1 MEAMLQEQQGQ
12 QGSSCFDQGEG
23 GGAFF
28 SGSSSGASMSSSPAA
43 PEFQAAAVFYNS
55 IYRRY
60 LVANEQVEGVIGN
73 AFEDVGNLVGL
84 SHVGVNVAAQSQDVL
99 NGYRQTSMADD
110 DIVITGFSAYFP
122 QADHLVEFKEKLYAG
137 VDMITEDDLRWP
149 PGHMG
154 LPRRHG
160 KIRDLSRFDAQFFS
174 THPKQ
179 AQVMDPQLRMLLETS
194 YESIVDAGYDPET
207 LRKRNIG
214 VFIGNS
220 SSESCDAFRKDP
232 KKMDGYYLLG
242 CSRAMFSNRISYSL
256 DLQGPSMTID
266 TACSSAMVVLN
277 EAVLAL
283 RSGRCEG
290 AIVGAGN
297 LNLDPCVAV
306 NFRQLGVLSD
316 DGKCKAF
323 DSSGDGYVRSET
335 VGSMFLQRR
344 SDARRVYAKV
354 ININVNT
361 DGYKPEGIPF
371 PSAIAHEQLLRA
383 TYAEADVDPRKVEYV
398 EAHGTGTKAGGRQ
411 ELEAISNAL
420 CPPGRDKPL
429 KVGSVK
435 TNMGHAESA
444 CGIASVAK
452 IILAME
458 TGTIAAN
465 LHFKEPS
472 PDITSLHDGRV
483 KVVDRQTPYDGGLL
497 GISSQGIGGTNVHG
511 IFEPNKGPHV
521 DFLPREKP
529 EIPRLVPMA
538 GRSKES
544 LLRTLDR
551 LEAEGPYPDSGYAL
565 LSRVSQPSVKLFPY
579 RGFAIVPV
587 DNSGREVVKAVHEV
601 PPVKPPLWFV
611 FTGMGCQWNGMARQM
626 MHFDVFA
633 RSIRKSHALLL
644 ERFGIDLVDLVTSDE
659 QRMSTM
665 VAPFVAIVAIQVAL
679 VDVLH
684 ALGIKADGMVG
695 HSVGEVGCA
704 YADGGLTAEQAVLSS
719 YWRGR
724 CTELSNPPKG
734 SMAAVGLTWEEV
746 KRRCPAEV
754 YPACH
759 NSEDSVTV
767 SGSAEAVAEMVAQL
781 QAENIFARNVNSLGV
796 AFHSK
801 HVAHIGPILREALDK
816 VIPQSKPRSKRWISS
831 SVPENRWHEPGSQL
845 CSAEYHTNNFLNPVL
860 FRDALKHV
868 PEDAILLE
876 IGPHCLLQAILRRAV
891 GPKARCLGLMKRHAD
906 NLQYFLSSLGQLH
919 TLGVNMHFSVLY
931 PPVPWPV
938 PRGTPNIAHLVS
950 WDHSHSWTV
959 AQWKDFTSATQAF
972 EEVIDIDLEAD
983 SAEKYLLGHRLD
995 GRVILPGTGYIVF
1008 VWESLAKRYGKPL
1021 KETPV
1026 IFEDVRIQR
1035 ATILPPEGSVRIQ
1048 VTIMPVSGE
1057 FEVCESRG
1065 VVAKGRI
1072 RMAEEGKT
1080 VLLKEPP
1087 GTSEETIAYDMT
1099 SADVYKE
1106 LRLRGYQFHGAFLG
1120 VLQAYSQKPCAKLK
1134 WEENWVTFMDAL
1146 CHVSFL
1152 WNQHRTFD
1160 MPVSI
1165 QSCRIDPK
1173 VQAEITDIV
1182 GDKGVDAVYS
1192 PHLNLRRAGG
1202 VEIEGLKVNSVQRRP
1217 VQEAPVLE
1225 QYCFVPYHDNDA
1237 ARSERE
1243 HFLQEYADVCCGI
1256 TQCIMQSWEENIS
1269 FHGMMNGCH
1278 RVSEELLSLYV
1289 ENTASNHGLVQLLF
1303 NIRKERSGTASLAS
1317 TVQLALLASKKS
1329 LEEDFLNTSLLGE
1342 DPLIYLLDVVLENT
1356 SYLKLRVL
1364 ELAAKGSVTLMA
1376 PWVSALLSMYDG
1388 HLKTVYSIAHPNPD
1402 SLAPDQVPE
1411 GTAVVVAK
1419 PSTSG
1424 EKLPEADLVIASCG
1438 TTTASIDLVTLAEEM
1453 FSQCKEHGF
1462 VLISHRTALTAAEA
1476 LLSRM
1481 SGVSFQVYAEDMTI
1495 AVFRDGGFRL
1505 VGLKSNNLSTLLLF
1519 RKVTAPIDLTKQAVV
1534 RLQNAH
1540 FSWVETLKEKVLE
1553 YVSKSSGE
1561 KIWLLAEDAVTSGI
1575 LGFTNCLRQETGE
1588 GLIRCLF
1595 DITGKGV
1602 NSVADFSPTNATYKD
1617 IIENDLVMN
1626 VYRDGQWG
1634 SYRHR
1639 KIDCCGEAK
1648 TATQFAYLDVK
1659 TRGNLSSLEWY
1670 ESPLRYLSPC
1680 DKTGAEG
1687 LICDVYYAPV
1697 NFRDIM
1703 LATGK
1708 INLDDV
1714 PGERIGG
1721 DAAFPGMEFSGRDP
1735 NGRRVMGMVG
1745 GKSIATVLVADPIL
1759 LWEVPES
1766 WTLEEAATVPIAYST
1781 AYYALVVRGA
1791 MQPGESLLVH
1801 SGSGGVGQA
1810 AIAIALS
1817 MGCTVFTTVGSEK
1830 KREFLKCRFPQLCN
1844 RHFANSRDRSFE
1856 EHIKLETGG
1865 RGVDL
1870 VLNSLSEDK
1879 LQASVRCL
1887 APHGRFLEIGKFD
1900 LFENNSLG
1908 LSVFLKNV
1916 TFHGVMMDSLV
1927 RDDPVTP
1934 AHKRRIVELVQKGID
1949 SGVVRP
1955 LDVIRFNLD
1964 ETEQAFRFVASG
1976 KHIGKVVIQIRPE
1989 EGSQCTPTHALPVMI
2004 EAVARPCFYGHKSYV
2019 IVGGL
2024 GGFGLELAEWMVS
2037 RGCRKLLLISRTGVR
2052 TGYQRLCLHRWNS
2065 VGVAVFISNEDV
2077 STEEGARKILDDAA
2091 SMGPVGGIFNLAM
2104 VLRDAF
2110 IENQTAEMFEEVCKP
2125 KVLVTQ
2131 SLDDVSRTQCPFL
2144 DHFVIFSSL
2153 ASGRGNAGQANY
2165 GYANSVTE
2173 RICERR
2179 VRDGLPGL
2187 AIQWG
2192 AIGDVGVLHDNMGAD
2207 VTIAGIMPQP
2217 IRSCMAAMDGFLS
2230 QSNPVVSSFVKSSL
2244 SSVAENKEKQNLVY
2258 TVAHI
2263 LGIKDASLL
2272 NPNISL
2278 GELGIDSLMSVEVRQ
2293 LLERDYEVTLSM
2305 QEIRQLTVS
2314 QLREM
2319 SDACSDNAATQTS
2332 SDVAN
2337 GKDGQ

>member
-1 MEAMLQEQQGQ
+1 
-12 QGSSCFDQGEG
+12 
-23 GGAFF
+23 
-28 SGSSSGASMSSSPAA
+28 
-43 PEFQAAAVFYNS
+43 
-55 IYRRY
+55 
-60 LVANEQVEGVIGN
+60 
-73 AFEDVGNLVGL
+73 
-84 SHVGVNVAAQSQDVL
+84 
-99 NGYRQTSMADD
+99 MADD

-149 PGHMG
+149 PGHMD
-154 LPRRHG
+154 LPKRHG

-194 YESIVDAGYDPET
+194 YEAIVDAGYDPDT

-220 SSESCDAFRKDP
+220 SSESYDAFRKDP
-232 KKMDGYYLLG
+232 KKVDSYLFLG

-256 DLQGPSMTID
+256 DVQGPSMTID

-277 EAVLAL
+277 EAVVAL
-283 RSGRCEG
+283 RSGRCEA
-290 AIVGAGN
+290 AIVGAAN
-297 LNLDPCVAV
+297 LNLDPSVAV
-306 NFRQLGVLSD
+306 NFRQLGALSD
-316 DGKCKAF
+316 DGKCRAF
-323 DSSGDGYVRSET
+323 DSSGNGYVRSET
-335 VGSMFLQRR
+335 IGSMFLQRR
-344 SDARRVYAKV
+344 PDARRIYAKI

-383 TYAEADVDPRKVEYV
+383 TYTEANVDPRKVEYV
-398 EAHGTGTKAGGRQ
+398 EAHGTGTKIGARQ
-411 ELEAISNAL
+411 ELEAISNVM
-420 CPPGRDKPL
+420 CPPGRGKPL

-452 IILAME
+452 VILAME

-465 LHFKEPS
+465 LHFKEPN

-483 KVVDRQTPYDGGLL
+483 EVVDRPTLYDGGPI
-497 GISSQGIGGTNVHG
+497 GISSQGIGGTNAHG
-511 IFEPNKGPHV
+511 IFEPNQGPHV
-521 DFLPREKP
+521 DFLPRDKP
-529 EIPRLVPMA
+529 EIPRLVLMA

-565 LSRVSQPSVKLFPY
+565 LSRVAQPSVKLFPY
-579 RGFAIVPV
+579 RGFTIVPV
-587 DNSGREVVKAVHEV
+587 GNSGQEVVKAVHEV
-601 PPVKPPLWFV
+601 PPEKRPLWFI

-644 ERFGIDLVDLVTSDE
+644 ERFGIDLIDLVTSDE
-659 QRMSTM
+659 PPISPM
-665 VAPFVAIVAIQVAL
+665 VSPFVAITAIQVAL

-684 ALGIKADGMVG
+684 ALGLKADGIVG

-704 YADGGLTAEQAVLSS
+704 YADGGLTSEQAVLSS

-746 KRRCPAEV
+746 KGRCPPDV

-816 VIPQSKPRSKRWISS
+816 VIPQSKPRSKHWISS
-831 SVPENRWHEPGSQL
+831 SVPENCWHEPGSQL

-906 NLQYFLSSLGQLH
+906 NLEYFLSSLGQLH
-919 TLGVNMHFSVLY
+919 TSGVKMDLSVLY

-950 WDHSHSWTV
+950 WDHSHSWNV
-959 AQWKDFTSATQAF
+959 AHWKDFTSATPAF
-972 EEVIDIDLEAD
+972 EEIIDIDLEAD

-995 GRVILPGTGYIVF
+995 GRAILPGTGYIVL
-1008 VWESLAKRYGKPL
+1008 VWELLAKRCGKPV

-1035 ATILPPEGSVRIQ
+1035 ATILPPAGSVRIQ
-1048 VTIMPVSGE
+1048 VTVMPVSGE
-1057 FEVCESRG
+1057 FEVCESRA
-1065 VVAKGRI
+1065 VVAKGRV
-1072 RMAEEGKT
+1072 RMAEESKT

-1087 GTSEETIAYDMT
+1087 GTSGETIAYDMD
-1099 SADVYKE
+1099 SVDVYKE
-1106 LRLRGYQFHGAFLG
+1106 LRLRGYQFHGAFRG
-1120 VLQAYSQKPCAKLK
+1120 VLEACSQKPCAKLK

-1152 WNQHRTFD
+1152 WNQLRTFD
-1160 MPVSI
+1160 VHVSM

-1192 PHLNLRRAGG
+1192 PHLNLCRAGG
-1202 VEIEGLKVNSVQRRP
+1202 VEIEGLKVSSVERRP
-1217 VQEAPVLE
+1217 VQEVPVLE
-1225 QYCFVPYHDNDA
+1225 QYCFVPYLDNKA
-1237 ARSERE
+1237 TRIERE
-1243 HFLQEYADVCCGI
+1243 HFVQEYVDVCCGI
-1256 TQCIMQSWEENIS
+1256 TQCILQSCEENIS
-1269 FHGMMNGCH
+1269 FHSMMKGYH
-1278 RVSEELLSLYV
+1278 KVSEELLNLYI
-1289 ENTASNHGLVQLLF
+1289 ENAASNHGLVQLLL
-1303 NIRKERSGTASLAS
+1303 NIQKECNGATSLAS
-1317 TVQLALLASKKS
+1317 TVKLALLASKKA

-1342 DPLIYLLDVVLENT
+1342 DPLRYLLDVVLENT
-1356 SYLKLRVL
+1356 SSLKLHVL
-1364 ELAAKGSVTLMA
+1364 ELAATGSVTLMA
-1376 PWVSALLSMYDG
+1376 PRVFALLSMYDG
-1388 HLKTVYSIAHPNPD
+1388 RLKTVYSIAHPSPD

-1411 GTAVVVAK
+1411 GTEVVGAQ

-1424 EKLPEADLVIASCG
+1424 GKFLQADLVIASCG
-1438 TTTASIDLVTLAEEM
+1438 TTTASIDLVTLVEEVL
-1453 FSQCKEHGF
+1453 SQCKEHGF

-1476 LLSRM
+1476 LLSRV
-1481 SGVSFQVYAEDMTI
+1481 SGVSFQVYAEDLTI
-1495 AVFRDGGFRL
+1495 AVFRAGGFRL
-1505 VGLKSNNLSTLLLF
+1505 VGLKSNNVSTLLLF
-1519 RKVTAPIDLTKQAVV
+1519 RKVTMPIDITKHAVI
-1534 RLQNAH
+1534 RLQNVR
-1540 FSWVETLKEKVLE
+1540 FGWVETLKEKLLE
-1553 YVSKSSGE
+1553 YVSKSSVE
-1561 KIWLLAEDAVTSGI
+1561 KIWLLAEEATSGI
-1575 LGFTNCLRQETGE
+1575 LGLTNCLRQETGE
-1588 GLIRCLF
+1588 RLIRCVF
-1595 DITGKGV
+1595 DATAKGL
-1602 NSVADFSPTNATYKD
+1602 NSVVDFSPTNAAYKD
-1617 IIENDLVMN
+1617 VIENDLVMN
-1626 VYRDGQWG
+1626 VFRDGQWG

-1639 KIDCCGEAK
+1639 NIDCCTIRLSRGEAK
-1648 TATQFAYLDVK
+1648 TATQFAYLDVR
-1659 TRGNLSSLEWY
+1659 TRGNLSSLEWN
-1670 ESPLRYLSPC
+1670 ESPLRHISPC
-1680 DKTGAEG
+1680 DKTGTEG

-1708 INLDDV
+1708 VNLDDTL
-1714 PGERIGG
+1714 GG
-1721 DAAFPGMEFSGRDP
+1721 AVAFPGMEFSGRDP
-1735 NGRRVMGMVG
+1735 NGRRVMGMVS
-1745 GKSIATVLVADPIL
+1745 GKSIATVLVADPIM

-1781 AYYALVVRGA
+1781 AYYALVVRGV

-1810 AIAIALS
+1810 AISIALS

-1830 KREFLKCRFPQLCN
+1830 KRDFLKRRFPQLNN
-1844 RHFANSRDRSFE
+1844 RHFANSRDGSFE
-1856 EHIKLETGG
+1856 ENIKLETGG

-1900 LFENNSLG
+1900 LFEDNNLG

-1916 TFHGVMMDSLV
+1916 AFHGVMIDSLL
-1927 RDDPVTP
+1927 RDDPVTS
-1934 AHKRRIVELVQKGID
+1934 AHKRRIAELVQKGID

-1955 LDVIRFNLD
+1955 LDVIRFNLN

-1989 EGSQCTPTHALPVMI
+1989 EDSRCTPTHAPPVTI
-2004 EAVARPCFYGHKSYV
+2004 EAVARACFYGHKSYV

-2052 TGYQRLCLHRWNS
+2052 TGYQKLCLHRWNS
-2065 VGVAVFISNEDV
+2065 VGVAVLVSNEDV
-2077 STEEGARKILDDAA
+2077 STEEGARKVLDDAA

-2104 VLRDAF
+2104 VLRDAL

-2131 SLDDVSRTQCPFL
+2131 SLDGVSRKQCPFL
-2144 DHFVIFSSL
+2144 DHFVVFSSL
-2153 ASGRGNAGQANY
+2153 TSGRGNAGQANY

-2179 VRDGLPGL
+2179 VWDGLPGL

-2192 AIGDVGVLHDNMGAD
+2192 VIGDVGLLHDNMGAD
-2207 VTIAGIMPQP
+2207 VTVAGVMPQP
-2217 IRSCMAAMDGFLS
+2217 IRSCMAVMDAFLS

-2244 SSVAENKEKQNLVY
+2244 SSMAENKDKQDLVQ

-2263 LGIKDASLL
+2263 LGIKDSSLL

-2305 QEIRQLTVS
+2305 QEIRQLTVTH
-2314 QLREM
+2314 LGEM
-2319 SDACSDNAATQTS
+2319 SDACSDNAAKQTS
-2332 SDVAN
+2332 SDADS
-2337 GKDGQ
+2337 GKDGRL

>member
-1 MEAMLQEQQGQ
+1 
-12 QGSSCFDQGEG
+12 
-23 GGAFF
+23 
-28 SGSSSGASMSSSPAA
+28 
-43 PEFQAAAVFYNS
+43 
-55 IYRRY
+55 
-60 LVANEQVEGVIGN
+60 
-73 AFEDVGNLVGL
+73 
-84 SHVGVNVAAQSQDVL
+84 
-99 NGYRQTSMADD
+99 MADD

-137 VDMITEDDLRWP
+137 VDIITEDDLRWP

-179 AQVMDPQLRMLLETS
+179 AHVMDPQLRMLLETS
-194 YESIVDAGYDPET
+194 YEVIVDAGYDPDT

-220 SSESCDAFRKDP
+220 SSESYDAFRKDP
-232 KKMDGYYLLG
+232 KKMDGYFILG

-256 DLQGPSMTID
+256 DVH
-266 TACSSAMVVLN
+266 A
-277 EAVLAL
+277 
-283 RSGRCEG
+283 
-290 AIVGAGN
+290 
-297 LNLDPCVAV
+297 
-306 NFRQLGVLSD
+306 RQLHQATLRLKRLVENVPHEMDSPRLT
-316 DGKCKAF
+316 DGN
-323 DSSGDGYVRSET
+323 GYVRSET
-335 VGSMFLQRR
+335 IGSTFLQRR
-344 SDARRVYAKV
+344 SDARRVYAKL
-354 ININVNT
+354 INIRVNT

-371 PSAIAHEQLLRA
+371 PSAIAHEQLLHA

-398 EAHGTGTKAGGRQ
+398 EAHGTGTKAGSRQ

-420 CPPGRDKPL
+420 CPPGREKPL

-435 TNMGHAESA
+435 TNMGQAESA

-452 IILAME
+452 VILAME

-472 PDITSLHDGRV
+472 PDITSLHDGRIE
-483 KVVDRQTPYDGGLL
+483 VVDRPSLYDGGIT
-497 GISSQGIGGTNVHG
+497 GITSQGIGGSNAHG
-511 IFEPNKGPHV
+511 IFEPNQGPHV

-538 GRSKES
+538 GRSKAS

-565 LSRVSQPSVKLFPY
+565 LSRVAQPSVRLFPY
-579 RGFAIVPV
+579 RGFAIIPV

-601 PPVKPPLWFV
+601 PCETPPLWFV

-633 RSIRKSHALLL
+633 RSIRQSHGLLL
-644 ERFGIDLVDLVTSDE
+644 ERFGIDLIDLVTSDE
-659 QRMSTM
+659 PRMSTM
-665 VAPFVAIVAIQVAL
+665 VAPFVAIAAIQVAL

-684 ALGIKADGMVG
+684 ALGLKADGIVG

-724 CTELSNPPKG
+724 CTELSHPPKG
-734 SMAAVGLTWEEV
+734 SMAAIGLTWEEA
-746 KRRCPAEV
+746 KRRCPTDV

-759 NSEDSVTV
+759 NAEDSVTV
-767 SGSAEAVAEMVAQL
+767 SGPAEAVAEMVTQL
-781 QAENIFARNVNSLGV
+781 EAENIFARNVNSLGV

-801 HVAHIGPILREALDK
+801 HVENIGPILREALNK

-831 SVPENRWHEPGSQL
+831 SVPENRWNEPGSQL
-845 CSAEYHTNNFLNPVL
+845 CSAEYHTNNFLSPVL

-891 GPKARCLGLMKRHAD
+891 GPKSRCLGLMKRHAD
-906 NLQYFLSSLGQLH
+906 NLEYFLSSLGQLH
-919 TLGVNMHFSVLY
+919 TLGVNMDLSVLY
-931 PPVPWPV
+931 PPVPSPV

-959 AQWKDFTSATQAF
+959 AHWKEFTSATQAF
-972 EEVIDIDLEAD
+972 QEIIEIDLEAD
-983 SAEKYLLGHRLD
+983 SAKKYLLGHQPD
-995 GRVILPGTGYIVF
+995 GRVIFSGTGYIVL
-1008 VWESLAKRYGKPL
+1008 VWESLAKRCGKPL

-1026 IFEDVRIQR
+1026 IFEDVKIQR
-1035 ATILPPEGSVRIQ
+1035 ATILPLVGSVRIQ
-1048 VTIMPVSGE
+1048 VTIMPASGE
-1057 FEVCESRG
+1057 FEVCESRT
-1065 VVAKGRI
+1065 VVAKGRV

-1087 GTSEETIAYDMT
+1087 GTSGETTAYDMD
-1099 SADVYKE
+1099 SVDVYKE
-1106 LRLRGYQFHGAFLG
+1106 LRLRGYQFDGAFRG
-1120 VLQAYSQKPCAKLK
+1120 VLEANSQKPCAKLK

-1160 MPVSI
+1160 VLVSI

-1173 VQAEITDIV
+1173 VQAEIMDIV
-1182 GDKGVDAVYS
+1182 GDKGMAAVYN

-1202 VEIEGLKVNSVQRRP
+1202 VEIEGLRVNNVQRRP

-1225 QYCFVPYHDNDA
+1225 QYCFFPYQDNKT

-1243 HFLQEYADVCCGI
+1243 HLMQGYVDLCCGI
-1256 TQCIMQSWEENIS
+1256 TQCILQSFEENDN
-1269 FHGMMNGCH
+1269 FPGMMNGCH
-1278 RVSEELLSLYV
+1278 KLSEVLNPYV
-1289 ENTASNHGLVQLLF
+1289 ENTASNHGLVQLLL
-1303 NIRKERSGTASLAS
+1303 NIQKGDNGAASLAS
-1317 TVQLALLASKKS
+1317 TVKLALLASKKA

-1342 DPLIYLLDVVLENT
+1342 DPLRYLLDVVVENT
-1356 SYLKLRVL
+1356 SSLKLRVL
-1364 ELAAKGSVTLMA
+1364 ELAAKGSVTLVA
-1376 PWVSALLSMYDG
+1376 PRLSPLLSMYHG
-1388 HLKTVYSIAHPNPD
+1388 HLKAVYSIAHPNPD

-1411 GTAVVVAK
+1411 GTAVVGAK
-1419 PSTSG
+1419 PSISG
-1424 EKLPEADLVIASCG
+1424 RNFPEADLVIASCG
-1438 TTTASIDLVTLAEEM
+1438 TTTASIDLVTLAEEVL
-1453 FSQCKEHGF
+1453 SQCKEHGF
-1462 VLISHRTALTAAEA
+1462 VLISHRTALTVAEA
-1476 LLSRM
+1476 LLSIV
-1481 SGVSFQVYAEDMTI
+1481 SGVSFQVYAEDTTI
-1495 AVFRDGGFRL
+1495 AVFRAGGFRL

-1519 RKVTAPIDLTKQAVV
+1519 RKVTKPIDVTKQAVI
-1534 RLQNAH
+1534 RLQNVG
-1540 FSWVETLKEKVLE
+1540 FRWVETLKKKVLG
-1553 YVSKSSGE
+1553 YVGKSSQA
-1561 KIWLLAEDAVTSGI
+1561 KIWLLAEDAGTSGI
-1575 LGFTNCLRQETGE
+1575 LGLTNCLRKEIAE
-1588 GLIRCLF
+1588 RLIRCVF
-1595 DITGKGV
+1595 NVTAKGV
-1602 NSVADFSPTNATYKD
+1602 NNVADFSPTNTAYKD

-1634 SYRHR
+1634 SYSHGITFSR
-1639 KIDCCGEAK
+1639 GEAK
-1648 TATQFAYLDVK
+1648 MATQFAYLDVK
-1659 TRGNLSSLEWY
+1659 TRGNLSSLQWY

-1680 DKTGAEG
+1680 NKTGTEG

-1697 NFRDIM
+1697 NFHDIM

-1708 INLDDV
+1708 VYQDGTL
-1714 PGERIGG
+1714 G
-1721 DAAFPGMEFSGRDP
+1721 DRNSAGAFLGMEFSGRDP
-1735 NGRRVMGMVG
+1735 NGRRVMGLVG
-1745 GKSIATVLVADPIL
+1745 GKSIATALVADPIM
-1759 LWEVPES
+1759 LWEVPQS
-1766 WTLEEAATVPIAYST
+1766 WTLKEAATVPIAYST
-1781 AYYALVVRGA
+1781 AYYALVGRGA
-1791 MQPGESLLVH
+1791 MQSGESLLVH
-1801 SGSGGVGQA
+1801 SVSGGVGQA
-1810 AIAIALS
+1810 AISIALS
-1817 MGCTVFTTVGSEK
+1817 MGCTVFTSIGSEK
-1830 KREFLKCRFPQLCN
+1830 KRNFLKCRFPQLN
-1844 RHFANSRDRSFE
+1844 TRHFANSRDRSFE

-1900 LFENNSLG
+1900 LFENNNLG

-1916 TFHGVMMDSLV
+1916 TFHGVMTDNLL
-1927 RDDPVTP
+1927 RDDPVTT

-1949 SGVVRP
+1949 SGVARP
-1955 LDVIRFNLD
+1955 LDVIKFNLD

-1976 KHIGKVVIQIRPE
+1976 KHIGKVVIQIRQE
-1989 EGSQCTPTHALPVMI
+1989 EESQCTPTYAPPITV
-2004 EAVARPCFYGHKSYV
+2004 EAVARPCFYGHKSYI

-2024 GGFGLELAEWMVS
+2024 GGFGLELAEWMAS
-2037 RGCRKLLLISRTGVR
+2037 RGCRKLLLISRPGVR

-2065 VGVAVFISNEDV
+2065 VGVAVFVRNEDV

-2091 SMGPVGGIFNLAM
+2091 AMGPVGGIFNLAM

-2131 SLDDVSRTQCPFL
+2131 SLDDVSRKQCPFL
-2144 DHFVIFSSL
+2144 DHFVVFSSL
-2153 ASGRGNAGQANY
+2153 TSGRGNAGQANY

-2179 VRDGLPGL
+2179 VLDRLPGL

-2192 AIGDVGVLHDNMGAD
+2192 AIGDVGVVHDNMGAD
-2207 VTIAGIMPQP
+2207 ATVSGTMPQP
-2217 IRSCMAAMDGFLS
+2217 IRSCMAVMDVFLS
-2230 QSNPVVSSFVKSSL
+2230 QRNPVVSSFVKSSL
-2244 SSVAENKEKQNLVY
+2244 SSMAESKEKPDLVQ
-2258 TVAHI
+2258 TMGHI
-2263 LGIKDASLL
+2263 LGIKDSFLL

-2293 LLERDYEVTLSM
+2293 LLERGYDLSLSM
-2305 QEIRQLTVS
+2305 QEIRQLTICK
-2314 QLREM
+2314 LREI
-2319 SDACSDNAATQTS
+2319 SDASSDNPATQES
-2332 SDVAN
+2332 SDAAN
-2337 GKDGQ
+2337 GKDGL